1 MTSKMKEEALKLA
14 LAMRQAR
21 RVERREAWVKAKPQP
36 SAAEQ
41 FVNRMMEMIG
51 APAPTTKGIQ
61 PHE

>member
-14 LAMRQAR
+14 LAMREAR
-21 RVERREAWVKAKPQP
+21 RAERREAWVKPQS

-51 APAPTTKGIQ
+51 FPAPAAEGSK